1 MSTDSRVLKTSI
13 AEEAQGVP
21 TPWTYPQK
29 RLWLGITSVGLV
41 VCLAVFGWL
50 AGYNAR
56 LVSALQEQGLPVI
69 SALVCFIFLHSII
82 MLPLDWLGGTR
93 LPRNHQLVYGV
104 TRLNYI
110 KAILLYAAIWLS
122 AIALIHHVGAIA
134 GLWGALLTILLLMT
148 LAIAFQWPLSLGIG
162 SFCRKDLQE
171 PSEDGVL
178 PIKIVQSKDP
188 AFSGGI
194 VGLPG
199 KEKFVLSTSW
209 RAALGT
215 DGWKTLIERRTQ
227 IHREGLRYQG
237 IIGAIAWNL
246 IAFLIAASLAGFPHR
261 GMVSTLDLICISTLW
276 HFIGLLILPSWSQ
289 RATHHLDH
297 VMQSHPQKNYLLD
310 PWIVKVHALVDGEH
324 ERKPWVEKIFH
335 PTPSTLNRIQ
345 NARRYRWA
353 PWHIART
360 MLYLSWFSGGL
371 LSRSVHC
378 NVGRPDLWVMT
389 PTDG

>member
-1 MSTDSRVLKTSI
+1 MGMHSRALNTSI
-13 AEEAQGVP
+13 TQGVQNSP

-41 VCLAVFGWL
+41 VCLAALGWL

-56 LVSALQEQGLPVI
+56 LLSALQEQGLPEI
-69 SALVCFIFLHSII
+69 SALVAVLFLYGII

-93 LPRNHQLVYGV
+93 LPQEYQMSYG
-104 TRLNYI
+104 LSSWKYI
-110 KAILLYAAIWLS
+110 KAVLLHGIVWFAATLLLHQAGTLGGLS
-122 AIALIHHVGAIA
+122 
-134 GLWGALLTILLLMT
+134 GALLTMSLIMV
-148 LAIAFQWPLSLGIG
+148 AAFAFQWPLAQCIG
-162 SFCRKDLQE
+162 SFHQEKPHDCLRKRRPTLEVHCQ
-171 PSEDGVL
+171 
-178 PIKIVQSKDP
+178 DP

-199 KEKFVLSTSW
+199 KERFVLPASW
-209 RAALGT
+209 RVALGA

-227 IHREGLRYQG
+227 IHHEGLRYQG
-237 IIGAIAWNL
+237 MIGAIAWNL
-246 IAFLIAASLAGFPHR
+246 IAFLIAAFLSGFPQQ
-261 GMVSTLDLICISTLW
+261 GMVSTLDFICISTVW
-276 HFIGLLILPSWSQ
+276 HFIGLLIIPSWSQ
-289 RATHHLDH
+289 RATHHLDQI
-297 VMQSHPQKNYLLD
+297 MRSHSQINRLLD

-324 ERKPWVEKIFH
+324 ARKPWVEKIFH
-335 PTPSTLNRIQ
+335 PTPSTLNRAQ
-345 NARRYRWA
+345 KARRYRWA